1 MADPSGDPPPEVQG
15 SPPSEQS
22 SERLG
27 QDHPPGQGPY
37 QPTEPGQEPPPA
49 QGPYQ
54 PTQPGQGP
62 YQPTE
67 PGQEPP
73 PAQGPYQPTQPGQ
86 GPYQPTEPGQEPP
99 PAQGPYQPTQ
109 PGQGPYQPTQ
119 PGQGTP
125 PGQGPYQPSQTGQSL
140 YEPYESGQAP
150 YQPHQPG
157 QDTTPGQAPYQPH
170 QPGQSAYEARQVG
183 PLSQEPRRS
192 IYQPH
197 ALGQDPYQLQEPRGS
212 LYQQQEPMLGPYQP
226 FVSGHGPYQPHE
238 PGYGL
243 YQPGYSPYEDEIPD
257 PEPRAL
263 AIQNAKAYLMKSSTK
278 SGLNLYDHL
287 AHMLTKILDERP
299 INAVDII
306 ENISKDVKWA
316 QFQKKMDTLRD
327 EHEML
332 PTYELAEKYKAL
344 FLKGT
349 GEGGDQEPEE
359 EITDSPLPN
368 VMETAFYFEQAGVG
382 LSMEENYHIF
392 LALKQLVSM
401 QPIQTC
407 RFWGKILGLEMNYIV
422 AEVEYREGEE
432 EEEIEEEEVIE
443 EGGKE
448 GSEDKDEEEDEEK
461 EEDEPPKS
469 TYKPPPVVPKEE
481 NRTGTNKFI
490 YFVCNEPGKPWVK
503 LPPVTP
509 AQIVASRKIKKFF
522 TGRLDAP
529 IVSYPPFPGNE
540 ANYLRAQIARISAG
554 TQISPLGF
562 YQFGEEEGDEE
573 EEGGGGRDTYEENP
587 DFETI
592 SVMELVDSISNWVH
606 HVQNI
611 LMQGRCSW
619 INPSQK
625 SEEEE
630 EEGEEEEKAEEP
642 DEPRPEV
649 GPPLLTP
656 LSEDAEIQNI
666 PPWTSQLSTN
676 LVPQYA
682 IAVLQSNL
690 WPGAYSYAIGKKF
703 DNIYLGWGHKYSP
716 DNYSPSMP
724 PPVQTEYP
732 SGPEITEMNDPTVE
746 EEQALKAA
754 QEEALAAAEE
764 MDEIEEEEEEDEDD

>member
-1 MADPSGDPPPEVQG
+1 MADPSGEPPPEAQA
-15 SPPSEQS
+15 SPRSGQS
-22 SERLG
+22 SEQL
-27 QDHPPGQGPY
+27 QQGPY
-37 QPTEPGQEPPPA
+37 QPTEPGQESPA
-49 QGPYQ
+49 ARGPYQ
-54 PTQPGQGP
+54 PTLPGQVP
-62 YQPTE
+62 YQL
-67 PGQEPP
+67 
-73 PAQGPYQPTQPGQ
+73 
-86 GPYQPTEPGQEPP
+86 
-99 PAQGPYQPTQ
+99 
-109 PGQGPYQPTQ
+109 
-119 PGQGTP
+119 
-125 PGQGPYQPSQTGQSL
+125 SQTGQFP
-140 YEPYESGQAP
+140 YEPGQAP
-150 YQPHQPG
+150 YQPHQPD

-170 QPGQSAYEARQVG
+170 QPGQPAYEAHPVG
-183 PLSQEPRRS
+183 QGPYQPLSQEPRQSIYQPHAPGQEPYQPLDPRRS

-197 ALGQDPYQLQEPRGS
+197 APGQDPYQPQEPRRS
-212 LYQQQEPMLGPYQP
+212 LYQQQEPMLGPYQAFLP
-226 FVSGHGPYQPHE
+226 GHGPYQPHE

-287 AHMLTKILDERP
+287 AQMLTKILDERP

-332 PTYELAEKYKAL
+332 PTFELAEKYKAL

-382 LSMEENYHIF
+382 LSMDENYHIF

-432 EEEIEEEEVIE
+432 EEETEEEEVIE

-448 GSEDKDEEEDEEK
+448 GSEEEDEEK
-461 EEDEPPKS
+461 EDEPPKS
-469 TYKPPPVVPKEE
+469 TYKSPPVVPKEE

-509 AQIVASRKIKKFF
+509 AQIVAARKIKKFF

-573 EEGGGGRDTYEENP
+573 EEGGAGRDTYEENP
-587 DFETI
+587 DFEAI
-592 SVMELVDSISNWVH
+592 SVMELVDSLSNWVH

-642 DEPRPEV
+642 DEPQPEV

-764 MDEIEEEEEEDEDD
+764 MDEMEEEEDEDEDD